1 MFFYFFSTR
10 SLGGVFTKS
19 CFWYF
24 IFGFTVNRGPFM
36 LSTFFENT
44 HDFSKTHLG
53 NASKKCAF
61 DVFWVSE
68 WVHSLDKTQLLQ
80 SGFCVSA
87 GWRALYCM
95 IFKLLTIFF
104 QKRLCFAHFRVF
116 AKVVCI
122 LFFQNSLFLVDFEY
136 FWHPT
141 GLHEESHFE
150 GSS

>member
-1 MFFYFFSTR
+1 MFFNFFSTR
-10 SLGGVFTKS
+10 SLGGVLENHVFDIL
-19 CFWYF
+19 F
-24 IFGFTVNRGPFM
+24 FGFTVNRGPFT

-87 GWRALYCM
+87 G
-95 IFKLLTIFF
+95 
-104 QKRLCFAHFRVF
+104 
-116 AKVVCI
+116 
-122 LFFQNSLFLVDFEY
+122 
-136 FWHPT
+136 
-141 GLHEESHFE
+141 
-150 GSS
+150 